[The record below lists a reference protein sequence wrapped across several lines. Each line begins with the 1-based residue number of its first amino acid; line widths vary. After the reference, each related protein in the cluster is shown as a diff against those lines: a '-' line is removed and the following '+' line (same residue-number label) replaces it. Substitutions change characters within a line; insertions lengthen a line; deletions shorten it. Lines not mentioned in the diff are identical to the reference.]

1 MLTWFDCKFEGTRI
15 YLLLKGTLTKQ
26 FREQWNLSIGDAKGW
41 KTEIYKGSRD
51 MLASCEALVIISLYV
66 AMLMLCVA
74 F

>member
-1 MLTWFDCKFEGTRI
+1 M
-15 YLLLKGTLTKQ
+15 LKGEKLK
-26 FREQWNLSIGDAKGW
+26 FI
-41 KTEIYKGSRD
+41 KGSRD